1 MGAAVDKRALTR
13 GGLIKAGAAT
23 AIALGL
29 GGASRAVAGAEAADL
44 AAPGI
49 AKPGGGP
56 RHLRA
61 ATYPPL
67 VGTTFMLRRPGART
81 LRLKL
86 IEAKELGGAG
96 ESFSLLFHARGRAR
110 IDSGMYRFEHP
121 ALGSFD
127 LFAGPVGRGVKGLD
141 LEAVVNR
148 IAT

>member
-1 MGAAVDKRALTR
+1 MSGAGDKRALTR

-23 AIALGL
+23 AFALGL
-29 GGASRAVAGAEAADL
+29 GGVSRAVGGAEAADL
-44 AAPGI
+44 AASGI
-49 AKPGGGP
+49 ATPGAGP

-67 VGTTFMLRRPGART
+67 VGTTFTLRRPGARA

-86 IEAKELGGAG
+86 IDATTLDGAG
-96 ESFSLLFHARGRAR
+96 ESFSLLFHVPGRVR
-110 IDSGMYRFEHP
+110 VDSDTYRFEHP
-121 ALGSFD
+121 ALGAFD
-127 LFAGPVGRGVKGLD
+127 LFVGPVGRGVKGQD